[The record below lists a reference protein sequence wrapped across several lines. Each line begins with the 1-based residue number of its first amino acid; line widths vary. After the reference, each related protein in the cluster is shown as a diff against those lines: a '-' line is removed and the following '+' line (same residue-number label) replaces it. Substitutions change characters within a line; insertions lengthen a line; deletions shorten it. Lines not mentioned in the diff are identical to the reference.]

1 MAKKNKNLGLSGQ
14 KAKKPDPRALVA
26 MTIRDLKIMAM
37 NDKGKLRYIKGLD
50 FMLNEMYGVKKIA
63 SKLICGK
70 QKDIGNLLKKIDLTG
85 LIKLFCDREAKS
97 VLRTAI
103 IIYHKVAEDNSLT
116 EKEIKKHLKK
126 CKKTAEILRKDFKIT
141 KFKNEDDVSIK
152 DLERY
157 IENNE
162 EYYDDYFDFG
172 YDDDDDYDAY
182 TSNVPA
188 SNLEKYLE
196 SFGGKSSKSRNVF
209 DDDDDYD
216 YDYDD
221 YADYD
226 DDDEDEGENEIAEG
240 FKQIGVALNGIMDRI
255 EAIESRQ
262 YVPQQAQPC
271 NHNHKPPQAVDK
283 NMSAIIGSINNLN
296 KVITTNTQ
304 SIGQIANSVDAIG
317 ETVDILNEE
326 MSQVTGRVNHLTSGF
341 NAIIKDLY
349 DEDPDGDIEID
360 DEDDGDIIIRH
371 NAGDVT
377 IGDITDAMT
386 DPSDDLVA
394 VPGENVSE
402 AVPVQPTKV
411 YPTPIKDM

>member
-126 CKKTAEILRKDFKIT
+126 CKKTVEILRKDFKIT

-172 YDDDDDYDAY
+172 YDDDDDDYDAY

-196 SFGGKSSKSRNVF
+196 SFGGKSSKSHNVF
-209 DDDDDYD
+209 DDDDD

-262 YVPQQAQPC
+262 YAPQQAQPC

-402 AVPVQPTKV
+402 AIPVQPTKV

>member
-1 MAKKNKNLGLSGQ
+1 MAKKSKNLGLSGQ

-172 YDDDDDYDAY
+172 YDDDDDDYDAY

-216 YDYDD
+216 YDD
-221 YADYD
+221 YTDYD

-262 YVPQQAQPC
+262 YTPQQTQPC

-349 DEDPDGDIEID
+349 DTDPD
-360 DEDDGDIIIRH
+360 DDGDFDEDEDNDIVIRH

-377 IGDITDAMT
+377 IGDVNDAFT
-386 DPSDDLVA
+386 GTSTSDDLVA
-394 VPGENVSE
+394 VPGET
-402 AVPVQPTKV
+402 VPESAPTPTKV

>member
-14 KAKKPDPRALVA
+14 KAKKPDQRALVT

-50 FMLNEMYGVKKIA
+50 FMLSEMYGVKKIA

-70 QKDIGNLLKKIDLTG
+70 QKDIGNLRKKIDLTG
-85 LIKLFCDREAKS
+85 LIKLLCDREAKS
-97 VLRTAI
+97 VLWTAI

-172 YDDDDDYDAY
+172 YDDDDDDYDAY

-209 DDDDDYD
+209 DDDDD

-262 YVPQQAQPC
+262 YAPQQAQPC

>member
-172 YDDDDDYDAY
+172 YDDDDDDYDAY

-196 SFGGKSSKSRNVF
+196 SFGNKSSKSRNVF
-209 DDDDDYD
+209 DDDDD

-262 YVPQQAQPC
+262 YAPQQAQPC
-271 NHNHKPPQAVDK
+271 NHSHKPPQAVDK
-283 NMSAIIGSINNLN
+283 NMNAIIGSINNLN

-371 NAGDVT
+371 NAGGVT

>member
-14 KAKKPDPRALVA
+14 KAKKPDQRALVT

-50 FMLNEMYGVKKIA
+50 FMLSEMYGVKKIA

-70 QKDIGNLLKKIDLTG
+70 QKDIGNLRKKIDLTG
-85 LIKLFCDREAKS
+85 LIKLLCDREAKS

-172 YDDDDDYDAY
+172 YDDDDDDYDAY

-209 DDDDDYD
+209 DDDDD

-262 YVPQQAQPC
+262 YAPQQAQPC